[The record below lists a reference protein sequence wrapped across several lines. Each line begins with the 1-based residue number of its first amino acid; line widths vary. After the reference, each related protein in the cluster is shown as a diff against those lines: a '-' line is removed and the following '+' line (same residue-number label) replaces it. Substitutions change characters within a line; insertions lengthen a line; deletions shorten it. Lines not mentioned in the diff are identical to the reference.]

1 MLFWILNII
10 LLFNLSLCI
19 GLKAL
24 IIPQSASMLSTSGG
38 GICYNQELNPA
49 LISVDNSYISLSEN
63 LWLGGV
69 SGQKISYYFNNHN
82 YISFENLSINDIEL
96 RNEVASESPIGFFG
110 ASWYALEM
118 NKSFDVLFEN
128 LSFGY
133 KVKFNYSKLFSE
145 SMHGFSVDLGINN
158 KVNENLDIGFLI
170 RNIGREFS
178 DNLRLNNEILIGVG
192 TKYFMP
198 NLNLVFLS
206 DFFIFEQN
214 KYLKL
219 STITTLP
226 YLNFI
231 VGGTYSD
238 SYKDFSFGIKL
249 DYKKWAI
256 VFGNLNHN
264 NTALG
269 SPSSIEIMKSF

>member
-1 MLFWILNII
+1 
-10 LLFNLSLCI
+10 
-19 GLKAL
+19 
-24 IIPQSASMLSTSGG
+24 
-38 GICYNQELNPA
+38 
-49 LISVDNSYISLSEN
+49 
-63 LWLGGV
+63 
-69 SGQKISYYFNNHN
+69 
-82 YISFENLSINDIEL
+82 
-96 RNEVASESPIGFFG
+96 
-110 ASWYALEM
+110 
-118 NKSFDVLFEN
+118 
-128 LSFGY
+128 
-133 KVKFNYSKLFSE
+133 
-145 SMHGFSVDLGINN
+145 MHGFSVDLGINN

-192 TKYFMP
+192 AKYFMP

>member
-1 MLFWILNII
+1 MQTI
-10 LLFNLSLCI
+10 
-19 GLKAL
+19 
-24 IIPQSASMLSTSGG
+24 IIPLAGDSSRFFNAGYSMVKYKLP
-38 GICYNQELNPA
+38 IFNAKPVLWHI
-49 LISVDNSYISLSEN
+49 LSYI
-63 LWLGGV
+63 
-69 SGQKISYYFNNHN
+69 
-82 YISFENLSINDIEL
+82 D
-96 RNEVASESPIGFFG
+96 RESKLLI
-110 ASWYALEM
+110 
-118 NKSFDVLFEN
+118 VLN
-128 LSFGY
+128 A
-133 KVKFNYSKLFSE
+133 KFNDKTWANNLLIDL
-145 SMHGFSVDLGINN
+145 GFAHFEIVEVEKTDGQLTTVDLGINN

-192 TKYFMP
+192 AKYFMP

>member
-24 IIPQSASMLSTSGG
+24 IIPQSASMVSTSGG

-49 LISVDNSYISLSEN
+49 LISMVIKFKPKKN
-63 LWLGGV
+63 
-69 SGQKISYYFNNHN
+69 K
-82 YISFENLSINDIEL
+82 NLSINDIEL

-178 DNLRLNNEILIGVG
+178 DNLRLNNEILIGDG
-192 TKYFMP
+192 AKYFMP

-206 DFFIFEQN
+206 DFFTFEQN
-214 KYLKL
+214 NYLKL

-238 SYKDFSFGIKL
+238 IY
-249 DYKKWAI
+249 
-256 VFGNLNHN
+256 
-264 NTALG
+264 
-269 SPSSIEIMKSF
+269 

>member
-1 MLFWILNII
+1 M
-10 LLFNLSLCI
+10 FNL
-19 GLKAL
+19 
-24 IIPQSASMLSTSGG
+24 
-38 GICYNQELNPA
+38 
-49 LISVDNSYISLSEN
+49 D
-63 LWLGGV
+63 
-69 SGQKISYYFNNHN
+69 
-82 YISFENLSINDIEL
+82 
-96 RNEVASESPIGFFG
+96 
-110 ASWYALEM
+110 
-118 NKSFDVLFEN
+118 
-128 LSFGY
+128 
-133 KVKFNYSKLFSE
+133 
-145 SMHGFSVDLGINN
+145 
-158 KVNENLDIGFLI
+158 
-170 RNIGREFS
+170 
-178 DNLRLNNEILIGVG
+178 
-192 TKYFMP
+192 
-198 NLNLVFLS
+198 LNLVFLS

-214 KYLKL
+214 KNLKL